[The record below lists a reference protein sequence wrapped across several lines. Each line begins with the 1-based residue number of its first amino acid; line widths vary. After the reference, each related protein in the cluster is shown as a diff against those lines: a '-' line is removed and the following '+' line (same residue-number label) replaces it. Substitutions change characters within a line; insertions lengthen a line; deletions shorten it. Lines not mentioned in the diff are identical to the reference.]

1 MLNRTKTV
9 PPIPARFAERGYS
22 NSRFMNFIRASLP
35 PGYDA
40 LTSGKIII
48 SSGTSSIQTS
58 SSTSHSSSTSIISI
72 TGGGEDKRPIVE
84 FEFEFAGSNYGKI
97 EFGLD
102 NRDRLKTD
110 VLLNRKTMKLLNVMV
125 NPSRKYVV
133 TTKFSVEGK

>member
-1 MLNRTKTV
+1 MVKQITTKLLGDYV
-9 PPIPARFAERGYS
+9 
-22 NSRFMNFIRASLP
+22 
-35 PGYDA
+35 
-40 LTSGKIII
+40 
-48 SSGTSSIQTS
+48 
-58 SSTSHSSSTSIISI
+58 SI

-125 NPSRKYVV
+125 NPSMKIC
-133 TTKFSVEGK
+133 SNN